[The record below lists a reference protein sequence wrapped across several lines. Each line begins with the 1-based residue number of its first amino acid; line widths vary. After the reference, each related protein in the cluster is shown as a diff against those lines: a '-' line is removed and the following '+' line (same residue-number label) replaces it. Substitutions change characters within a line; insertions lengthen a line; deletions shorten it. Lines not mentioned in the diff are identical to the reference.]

1 VSSIEPAVVSSKGGY
16 EITLHGSGFRTSIDR
31 ILNFPSTDT
40 GNTLTRNDTAGAS
53 AVCRFGVYGFSGGG
67 VFETPAEISSDGSYV
82 TCATPRTVF
91 ENGKRNGGAVVV
103 AFCDRGSS
111 CCSGS
116 SRSPVTGFGPEF
128 LPNFLAP
135 ENVDIAEMAEPNAH
149 VVFRTAYVTSSSP
162 PELIPGAV
170 VTLVGWGFLDSHESA
185 SCEFVWGGKRETENA
200 TVTKV
205 TSQAR
210 VVSSAVATCHFPEE
224 AASINEGLDALELLH
239 LHGRAIRVSLTL
251 HGGSLRLESPT
262 VTFSRVG
269 SPTGR
274 ETGFTLAQN
283 SVHRVWNASRD
294 TGVVTGPPDGGLV
307 VALDLQ
313 NSFNVSFRMNRAIQ
327 HFHAQCAFGTA
338 RVAGRNAHGSSFS
351 HFVECVS
358 PAAPRPGATVPL
370 TARPRDAGLTR
381 FFEIGLGDPLLRV
394 GLQFQWVRPAE
405 AGDDTLAYGQP
416 VVATPTRG
424 REVLLSTVGETGPV
438 DGGWLLTVFGFGF
451 VEGDACAF
459 SWLDGNADSASGK
472 TQPRQG
478 VFVSSAMLKCEVP
491 FLKQRVTRVRVMHSY
506 DSSIR
511 SGHKHLGSLEFTATA
526 PVRELELEFVH
537 HASRVLHENGGSLV
551 AVAGGGITAG
561 KDGGACRFRTTVVAS
576 RANAGVAPD
585 TESGLECVSPALARR
600 VSGTSNQNLDLVD
613 FAVSASLVSGM
624 LGSCTPVHGRKGLVI
639 APSTRGALAEVSIS
653 QSPHSA
659 D

>member
-1 VSSIEPAVVSSKGGY
+1 M
-16 EITLHGSGFRTSIDR
+16 D
-31 ILNFPSTDT
+31 
-40 GNTLTRNDTAGAS
+40 
-53 AVCRFGVYGFSGGG
+53 
-67 VFETPAEISSDGSYV
+67 
-82 TCATPRTVF
+82 
-91 ENGKRNGGAVVV
+91 
-103 AFCDRGSS
+103 
-111 CCSGS
+111 
-116 SRSPVTGFGPEF
+116 
-128 LPNFLAP
+128 
-135 ENVDIAEMAEPNAH
+135 
-149 VVFRTAYVTSSSP
+149 
-162 PELIPGAV
+162 
-170 VTLVGWGFLDSHESA
+170 
-185 SCEFVWGGKRETENA
+185 
-200 TVTKV
+200 
-205 TSQAR
+205 
-210 VVSSAVATCHFPEE
+210 
-224 AASINEGLDALELLH
+224 NEGLDALELLH

-653 QSPHSA
+653 HLPHSA